1 MHVMLSGLA
10 GGPTREVELIV
21 SPGMKNRLPFPRSIT
36 RVHSSQWVMGGW
48 MVVSITIII
57 EGWVSVHLFLDSQL
71 KVSWVTWSLSVDYS
85 LRFQRGWAASIHS
98 QCAREQNSA
107 TY

>member
-1 MHVMLSGLA
+1 MD
-10 GGPTREVELIV
+10 
-21 SPGMKNRLPFPRSIT
+21 
-36 RVHSSQWVMGGW
+36 GW

-57 EGWVSVHLFLDSQL
+57 EGWESLCPFIPDSSVKGELGHLVI
-71 KVSWVTWSLSVDYS
+71 KVDYS
-85 LRFQRGWAASIHS
+85 LQKRAGWAASIHS

>member
-1 MHVMLSGLA
+1 MLSGLT

-36 RVHSSQWVMGGW
+36 RVPSSQWVMGGW

-57 EGWVSVHLFLDSQL
+57 EGWE
-71 KVSWVTWSLSVDYS
+71 SLCPFIPGFSGKGE
-85 LRFQRGWAASIHS
+85 LGH
-98 QCAREQNSA
+98 
-107 TY
+107 